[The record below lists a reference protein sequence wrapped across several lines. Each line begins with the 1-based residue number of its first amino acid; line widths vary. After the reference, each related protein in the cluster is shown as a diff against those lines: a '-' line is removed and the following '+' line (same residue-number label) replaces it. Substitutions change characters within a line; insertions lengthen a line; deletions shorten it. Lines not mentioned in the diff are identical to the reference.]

1 MKTLRSIAEED
12 ILDED
17 DFEKRVLMFVDQVDG
32 FAMPAIDDV
41 VEKLKLNGLDLVDME
56 ENSQDGAVGE
66 VECDMGVVKFFH
78 SSDVENTIAIGHLDE
93 RHRYIQGIVRLSVAE
108 TKKLA
113 LGLLVKAE
121 QIEERSKK
129 LGG

>member
-1 MKTLRSIAEED
+1 MKTLRSITEED